1 MKTKEEIIAELHVSP
16 TIDVHSEIQKR
27 INFLVEYSVKTNT
40 NGFVLG
46 ISGGADSTLAG
57 KLAQLAVDQM
67 NERGHNK
74 KFIAVRLPYGEQRD
88 EEDAQRALTFIKP
101 TENVTFNIAAGVN
114 ALTETYEQSMGN
126 TISDFHKG
134 NIKARARMIAQYAIA
149 GEKNMLV
156 IGSDHAAEAVTGF
169 FTKFGDGGADIL
181 PLSGLVKSQVRMLLQ
196 SLGAEKIL
204 HEKPATADLL
214 DDKVQQLDEDELGL
228 SYDSIDQ
235 FLTNPQVSEKID
247 HQIRERYTITAHKRE
262 MPVTIFDTWW
272 K

>member
-1 MKTKEEIIAELHVSP
+1 MKTKEEIVAELNVRP
-16 TIDVHSEIQKR
+16 TIDIQTEIHKR
-27 INFLVEYSVKTNT
+27 VNFLVEYSVKTNT

-67 NERGHNK
+67 NEHGYNK
-74 KFIAVRLPYGEQRD
+74 KFIAVRLPYGEQKD
-88 EEDAQRALTFIKP
+88 EEDAQRALAFIKP
-101 TENVTFNIAAGVN
+101 TENVTFNIASGVN
-114 ALTETYEQSMGN
+114 ALTQTYGQSMG
-126 TISDFHKG
+126 TAISDFHKG

-149 GEKNMLV
+149 GENNMLV

-169 FTKFGDGGADIL
+169 YTKFGDGGADIL

-214 DDKVQQLDEDELGL
+214 DVKQQQLDEDELGI

-235 FLTNPQVSEKID
+235 FLTNPQISGTND
-247 HQIRERYTITAHKRE
+247 QQIRERYSITQHKRE
-262 MPVTIFDTWW
+262 LPVTIFDTWW